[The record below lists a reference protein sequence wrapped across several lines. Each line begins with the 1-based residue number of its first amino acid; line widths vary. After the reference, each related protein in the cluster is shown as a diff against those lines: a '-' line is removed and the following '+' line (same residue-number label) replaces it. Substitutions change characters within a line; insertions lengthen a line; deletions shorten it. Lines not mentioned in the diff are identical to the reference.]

1 MDIDSFVNGNDV
13 NVEFKLDEYDI
24 DNGNEFNKL
33 MFETLP
39 ARFARMV
46 EHDSVN
52 DRADPV
58 LVYVRDGVF
67 VAWYDMENAY
77 GYIA

>member
-1 MDIDSFVNGNDV
+1 MDIDTFVNGNKP
-13 NVEFKLDEYDI
+13 NVQFELTSSDP
-24 DNGNEFNKL
+24 KL

-39 ARFARMV
+39 TRFARMV

-52 DRADPV
+52 DNADPV
-58 LVYVRDGVF
+58 IVYVLYGVF
-67 VAWYDMENAY
+67 VAWYDMENAT